1 MTIPHNILLEAI
13 ETSLYLLPEL
23 PGRVEWLHITGLRGR
38 ITAVSD
44 FFANLV
50 GAATLG
56 SENVDQTIQQVFNL
70 FTSQN
75 KEFGWII
82 GPRSTP
88 TDLAA
93 RLLRLGMELDV
104 EMAGMALTDLS
115 VPIPVNPEVHI
126 REATPADLEPA
137 SRLLAPALGIGFDGA
152 HVVTESLLLSPSRLH
167 RRVYLAFL
175 PKVDEPVAYASTVHL
190 PDQPVAVLF
199 CAATA
204 EAYRGRGIYTSL
216 VARRLADAQR
226 DGAQAAV
233 IQAVRQTSAPICS
246 KLGFKELGE
255 LAWFNW
261 FPA

>member
-1 MTIPHNILLEAI
+1 MTIPHNILLEVI
-13 ETSLYLLPEL
+13 ETSLYLLPKL
-23 PGRVEWLHITGLRGR
+23 PDRVEWLHIPGLRGR

-44 FFANLV
+44 FFGNLV
-50 GAATLG
+50 GAATLD

-82 GPRSTP
+82 GPSSSP
-88 TDLAA
+88 TDLTA

-104 EMAGMALTDLS
+104 EMAGMVLTDLN
-115 VPIPVNPEVHI
+115 VPIPVNPAVHI
-126 REATPADLEPA
+126 REATHADLEPA

-152 HVVTESLLLSPSRLH
+152 HVVTESLLLSPSSLY

-175 PKVDEPVAYASTVHL
+175 PKVDEPVAYASTVYL
-190 PDQPVAVLF
+190 PDQPIAVLY

-204 EAYRGRGIYTSL
+204 EAYRGYGIYTSL
-216 VARRLADAQR
+216 VARRLADARR
-226 DGAQAAV
+226 DGVQAVV

-246 KLGFKELGE
+246 KLGFTELCSME
-255 LAWFNW
+255 WYNW
-261 FPA
+261 FPP